1 MQTAKGPELKFIV
14 CEPDTPRLAM
24 VGPVRAR
31 GLADQECKFAT
42 EKITKEGPTV
52 SPCLPPDWLGG
63 QIVARP
69 KFENIP
75 VITALAQAPTLR
87 HDGEIIWEQGYDIST
102 GIYLTSDLRVGVPE
116 FPTQVDAADAL
127 AQLLDLVC
135 DFDFANAGGSSVWI
149 AGLLSI
155 VARHTFSGPVPMFII
170 DASKRGSGK
179 TTLADLAA
187 IIGIGV
193 KACRM
198 FYTDDDVEMDKR
210 ITALA
215 LAGEQFALID
225 NVVGKLASPP
235 LDAAL
240 TSESYRGRV
249 LGKSEMTAAMPMKIV
264 WFVTGNGLIIGAD
277 LARRSLLARLEPSTD
292 HPEDRTGPKP
302 GQLWKYRDL
311 VGHVRANRARYLGYA
326 LTIVRAYILAG
337 RPDMGFK
344 TPMGSFEAWSDT
356 IRSAIVFAGGVDP
369 CITIDDTRKADL
381 EDYAFRTMVE
391 CWPVEDDVVVTAS
404 TLIEWAT
411 LDPPLSDTTKRELF
425 ERTRTIREQWRAAL
439 LEWLPARKGDLP
451 TARELGYALRAMK
464 GSIVKDYKIE
474 AGEHTKSGI
483 PWKRVRVS
491 GTPPAKPNGETLQA
505 PPSLFSIIR

>member
-1 MQTAKGPELKFIV
+1 MQVSAQ
-14 CEPDTPRLAM
+14 
-24 VGPVRAR
+24 RAR
-31 GLADQECKFAT
+31 FLASRECSFGQEKFV
-42 EKITKEGPTV
+42 KGDKTV
-52 SPCLPPDWLGG
+52 APCLPPEWLGG
-63 QIVARP
+63 AI
-69 KFENIP
+69 
-75 VITALAQAPTLR
+75 ITSVNYGRVPEISALAQAPTLR
-87 HDGEIIWEQGYDIST
+87 RDGEIIWERGYDAST
-102 GIYLTSDLRVGVPE
+102 GIYMTSDLQVSVPE
-116 FPTQVDAADAL
+116 NPTQADAAEAL
-127 AQLLDLVC
+127 TQLLDLVC
-135 DFDFANAGGSSVWI
+135 DFDFANAGGSSVWL

-155 VARHTFSGPVPMFII
+155 VARHTFTGPVPMFII

-179 TTLADLAA
+179 TTLADIAA

-225 NVVGKLASPP
+225 NIVGKLASPP

-264 WFVTGNGLIIGAD
+264 WFATGNGLIIGAD

-302 GQLWKYRDL
+302 GQPWKYRDL
-311 VGHVRANRARYLGYA
+311 IGYTTANRARYLGYA
-326 LTIVRAYILAG
+326 LTLVRAYILAG
-337 RPDMGFK
+337 RPDMGLK
-344 TPMGSFEAWSDT
+344 PIGSFEAWSDT

-369 CITIDDTRKADL
+369 CITIEDTRKADL
-381 EDYAFRTMVE
+381 EDHAFRTMVA

-404 TLIEWAT
+404 TLIEWAV
-411 LDPPLSDTTKRELF
+411 LDPPLGDISKRELF

-464 GSIVKDYKIE
+464 GAIASEYKIE

-483 PWKRVRVS
+483 PWKRVRVD
-491 GTPPAKPNGETLQA
+491 GAPPPPKPTTGETEQT
-505 PPSLFSIIR
+505 PPSLFSVVR